1 MFTKLE
7 FYCWKKKKKM
17 YICNFYAVG
26 KVNLVNLKK
35 ATSKYS
41 LNEKWI
47 QKRERERERVM
58 KFVCFFNG
66 KTRLW
71 SSIPCKK
78 KKKYVARIKK
88 DRVSE

>member
-7 FYCWKKKKKM
+7 FYCWKKKKI
-17 YICNFYAVG
+17 YICNFYAVD

-47 QKRERERERVM
+47 QKRERERESYEI
-58 KFVCFFNG
+58 CLFFQWKN
-66 KTRLW
+66 
-71 SSIPCKK
+71 
-78 KKKYVARIKK
+78 
-88 DRVSE
+88 

>member
-7 FYCWKKKKKM
+7 FYCWKKKKI
-17 YICNFYAVG
+17 YICNFYAVD

-41 LNEKWI
+41 LNEKF
-47 QKRERERERVM
+47 KKERERERVM